1 MGTVLYLATAEGVLT
16 VTEGEAQSW
25 GIGQRGLKTWN
36 VNEVAVEPSAPNR
49 VYAGTRGDG
58 VWRSDDFGETW
69 TKPNRGRVGPG
80 KVKCVT
86 IDPHDANT
94 VYAGGEPIA
103 LWVTHDAGENWEEI
117 ASVRE
122 FPGVSAI
129 DYPVQAVEPHVRD
142 IVVDAKD
149 RDTMYLNLQVGHIMK
164 TTDGGATWTILDKE
178 VDADAHMLVSRTDD
192 PSRLYLSTGGHSH
205 RLGTAPGRAL
215 YRSEDGGAN
224 WSPMA
229 MEFEQEYS
237 IPMVVNPKNED
248 IVYSAVAYGNP
259 NEWRRRDSGAG
270 ASLIRSKD
278 GGTTWQALNATPE
291 IACYFPEAITMDPS
305 EPDNVFVA
313 TRAGQLFASDDGGD
327 TWSSLG
333 VQTPEVSDMKAVHV

>member
-122 FPGVSAI
+122 FPGVSSV

-149 RDTMYLNLQVGHIMK
+149 RDTMYLNLQVGHILK
-164 TTDGGATWTILDKE
+164 TTDGGATWTVLDKE

-291 IACYFPEAITMDPS
+291 IACYFPEAIAMDPS

-327 TWSSLG
+327 TWSSLD
-333 VQTPEVSDMKAVHV
+333 VQVPEVSDMKAVHV

>member
-1 MGTVLYLATAEGVLT
+1 MRRWRATPMILVAFVCGFCASLLPVSSA
-16 VTEGEAQSW
+16 EAQQPFDEW
-25 GIGQRGLKTWN
+25 TDREMEELLLNGDVVDRRNNGRGITGSEIATL
-36 VNEVAVEPSAPNR
+36 
-49 VYAGTRGDG
+49 DM
-58 VWRSDDFGETW
+58 
-69 TKPNRGRVGPG
+69 
-80 KVKCVT
+80 
-86 IDPHDANT
+86 
-94 VYAGGEPIA
+94 EPIA
-103 LWVTHDAGENWEEI
+103 LWVTLDAGENWEEI

-122 FPGVSAI
+122 FPGVSEV

-164 TTDGGATWTILDKE
+164 TTDGGATWTVLDKE

-248 IVYSAVAYGNP
+248 VVYSAVAYGNP
-259 NEWRRRDSGAG
+259 NEWRKRDSGAG

-278 GGTTWQALNATPE
+278 GGATWQALNATPE

-313 TRAGQLFASDDGGD
+313 TRAGQLFGSDDGGD

>member
-103 LWVTHDAGENWEEI
+103 LWVTLDAGENWEEI

-122 FPGVSAI
+122 FPGVSEV

-205 RLGTAPGRAL
+205 RLGTAPGR
-215 YRSEDGGAN
+215 
-224 WSPMA
+224 SPLP
-229 MEFEQEYS
+229 QR
-237 IPMVVNPKNED
+237 
-248 IVYSAVAYGNP
+248 G
-259 NEWRRRDSGAG
+259 RRRELEPDGHGVRARILDPDGRQPEERGRRLLRRCLRQSERVAQARQRRRRLAHPLQGRRG
-270 ASLIRSKD
+270 DMASLERDPGDCVLLPGGHHHGPPRSPTTCSSQPAPANSSAATTA
-278 GGTTWQALNATPE
+278 GTPGRAS
-291 IACYFPEAITMDPS
+291 ACRRRRFPT
-305 EPDNVFVA
+305 
-313 TRAGQLFASDDGGD
+313 
-327 TWSSLG
+327 
-333 VQTPEVSDMKAVHV
+333 